1 MKILTK
7 QRCFRLFEDVQIEFR
22 SLSYVY
28 IGQLA
33 GRVPTEVGCETL
45 FSVSGQLNCSRRMS
59 MFVRL
64 YERLVIGKHRMSRI
78 YVSSGNVKK
87 RYLQRHIANN
97 WDEDEERDSREYL
110 EQERE
115 IWQEGNPRNAAAM
128 AEEDEQVAEENEGEG
143 EDDEDEDNE
152 EDIEEKQLEGSD
164 GRSSDEESKNN
175 DNQSEHGTEW
185 NSPMANNC

>member
-1 MKILTK
+1 MILTK
-7 QRCFRLFEDVQIEFR
+7 QCCFSLFEDVKIEFR

-45 FSVSGQLNCSRRMS
+45 FSVSGQLNCSRSMS

-64 YERLVIGKHRMSRI
+64 YKRLVIGKHRMSLI

-87 RYLQRHIANN
+87 RYLQRLIANN
-97 WDEDEERDSREYL
+97 WDEDEERDSKKYL
-110 EQERE
+110 EQEKE
-115 IWQEGNPRNAAAM
+115 IWEEGNPRDAATM

-143 EDDEDEDNE
+143 ENDDDEDNE
-152 EDIEEKQLEGSD
+152 EDTEEKQLERSD
-164 GRSSDEESKNN
+164 GRSSEEESKND

-185 NSPMANNC
+185 NSPMTNNC

>member
-1 MKILTK
+1 M
-7 QRCFRLFEDVQIEFR
+7 
-22 SLSYVY
+22 
-28 IGQLA
+28 
-33 GRVPTEVGCETL
+33 PTEVGCETL

-115 IWQEGNPRNAAAM
+115 IWEEGNPHDAAAM

-143 EDDEDEDNE
+143 EDDDDEDNE
-152 EDIEEKQLEGSD
+152 EDIEEKQLERSD
-164 GRSSDEESKNN
+164 GRSSEEESKND
-175 DNQSEHGTEW
+175 DNQSEHWSEW
-185 NSPMANNC
+185 NNPMAK

>member
-1 MKILTK
+1 MILTK
-7 QRCFRLFEDVQIEFR
+7 QCCFSLFEDVKIEFR

-78 YVSSGNVKK
+78 YVLSGNVKK
-87 RYLQRHIANN
+87 RYLQRYIANN
-97 WDEDEERDSREYL
+97 LDEDLRRGTAKN
-110 EQERE
+110 
-115 IWQEGNPRNAAAM
+115 IWSKR
-128 AEEDEQVAEENEGEG
+128 
-143 EDDEDEDNE
+143 
-152 EDIEEKQLEGSD
+152 
-164 GRSSDEESKNN
+164 GRSGRKVACV
-175 DNQSEHGTEW
+175 
-185 NSPMANNC
+185 MRRR

>member
-1 MKILTK
+1 MVLTK
-7 QRCFRLFEDVQIEFR
+7 KRCFRLFDDVQIEFP

-45 FSVSGQLNCSRRMS
+45 FSMSGQLNCARRMS

-87 RYLQRHIANN
+87 RYLQRHIAND
-97 WDEDEERDSREYL
+97 WDEDEERDSKEYL

-115 IWQEGNPRNAAAM
+115 IWEEGNPRDATTM
-128 AEEDEQVAEENEGEG
+128 AEEDEQAVEANEGEG
-143 EDDEDEDNE
+143 ENDNDEENE
-152 EDIEEKQLEGSD
+152 EGIEEKQLERSD
-164 GRSSDEESKNN
+164 GRSSEEEESKHDN
-175 DNQSEHGTEW
+175 DQREHSTEW
-185 NSPMANNC
+185 NSPMANYC